1 MASRLIPAPTGFG
14 DRNTQAGRQA
24 GQPRTG
30 VPAMDAE
37 LAELLKLATAA
48 YAEHGDKQIYF
59 VVHEVELSGKTVDHD
74 ISPYGC
80 SHQEGG
86 GVVVEVGN
94 QRCGPSIYSHHDAES
109 ERQQFRQLA
118 QVCGAWLT
126 ANGRID
132 FSPLPSPIGRWCL
145 ELLKLPTIHREHRK
159 SVWYCN
165 AFGATLIVLRLV
177 AAERQVNSGVGPT
190 FQSVSEVNESGKSNQ
205 RESVVTEQRRS
216 DEGAV
221 ASGNKTDRSEPSE
234 SLRQGYDDRGN
245 YWRNAWLYNQR
256 SIGKTIPKILEELEA
271 KAEDYELL
279 YSANAV
285 RKAIKSIAEYHGW
298 PVLQGKIGRP
308 KSSRNS
314 AD

>member
-1 MASRLIPAPTGFG
+1 
-14 DRNTQAGRQA
+14 
-24 GQPRTG
+24 
-30 VPAMDAE
+30 MDAE

-245 YWRNAWLYNQR
+245 YWRNACSTLPTQF
-256 SIGKTIPKILEELEA
+256 GKP
-271 KAEDYELL
+271 
-279 YSANAV
+279 
-285 RKAIKSIAEYHGW
+285 
-298 PVLQGKIGRP
+298 
-308 KSSRNS
+308 SSRLPSITVGRCFREKS
-314 AD
+314 AGPSLRAIPPIELPVRRLWHALSTREQVRVVELRVETVAHDGRDGTLATSFRSVGITEEPVA